1 MFDILPLLKI
11 SYWFDINP
19 PLMNELM
26 GQIIFWF
33 FAIFLIVGAVIRVVG
48 SKRKD
53 DKFVIAIFNKFGTLF
68 LTSGFLGL
76 LLYFFSYE
84 QIYLFGARFWFLIL
98 GIIFLVWLGYI
109 IRYIKKT
116 VPKEKAEIAEREKF
130 EKYMPKSKKK

>member
-98 GIIFLVWLGYI
+98 GIIFL
-109 IRYIKKT
+109 
-116 VPKEKAEIAEREKF
+116 KEW
-130 EKYMPKSKKK
+130 YNLVH